1 MIGKTKKQRETEI
14 KTLYIDN
21 IKNLN
26 NLKFDMKL
34 INGNNIL
41 KMWGRISCSDL
52 IIKSILC
59 KIVGFREASTDEPRL
74 LNLYMR
80 GRGDR
85 YNFFNLSIFLDY
97 LFIKMRSVE
106 SLL

>member
-1 MIGKTKKQRETEI
+1 MIEQTNKQTDKERLHI
-14 KTLYIDN
+14 YIYLDD
-21 IKNLN
+21 I
-26 NLKFDMKL
+26 LKFYMKL

-41 KMWGRISCSDL
+41 KIWGRISCSDL

-59 KIVGFREASTDEPRL
+59 KIVGYREASTDEPRL